1 MQHVLDN
8 LTCWNEENEL
18 PLHIYILL
26 IDTPHQRVIHKLR
39 TYYNVFILI
48 TLPKSKIPDR
58 TKKDL
63 FYILKMTF
71 HIFIVKLRGF
81 TIFSPVL

>member
-39 TYYNVFILI
+39 TYYNVLNLL
-48 TLPKSKIPDR
+48 TLPKSK
-58 TKKDL
+58 
-63 FYILKMTF
+63 
-71 HIFIVKLRGF
+71 
-81 TIFSPVL
+81 